1 MVALVVVN
9 RGARVAVAS
18 VLALTLANTACSSD
32 SAHAADTRGTG
43 PVGTDGGVRTAAVP
57 APQRTAVVDTTTVQ
71 VPLVLPAQ
79 LYVERDAIVAA
90 RAPGTVDTL
99 TADVGTRVPAGALLA
114 TIESI
119 DERLAL
125 SAAEASYDNADRFA
139 RRARSLSRIH
149 GVTVADS
156 EQAEFQLRQMA
167 IALDKARR
175 ALDLTRVVA
184 PFDGVV
190 SGRWARPHRL
200 VAVGDTLFRV
210 TESGPLLARVHVPEV
225 AAVDIHPGLAAMVL
239 GAGLSR
245 APAVVLRVAPAIDA
259 GSGTREVTLQV
270 ESRGHLLPGS
280 SVTVRLGAQPL
291 FAIAIPREAV
301 SADGYVLVVQGDRTV
316 LRPVTVGA
324 DLGNGRV
331 AVTSGLSQG
340 ERVVASAPAAVDR

>member
-1 MVALVVVN
+1 MA
-9 RGARVAVAS
+9 AAT
-18 VLALTLANTACSSD
+18 VLALSLANTGCGSD
-32 SAHAADTRGTG
+32 SAHAA
-43 PVGTDGGVRTAAVP
+43 VGGRTAANGTDHGVQTESP
-57 APQRTAVVDTTTVQ
+57 AAPQRTALVDTATVQ
-71 VPLVLPAQ
+71 VPLLLPAQ

-90 RAPGTVDTL
+90 RAPGTIDTL
-99 TADVGTRVPAGALLA
+99 LADVGTRVPAGALLA
-114 TIESI
+114 TIESV
-119 DERLAL
+119 DERLTL
-125 SAAEASYDNADRFA
+125 SAAEAAYDNADRMA
-139 RRARSLSRIH
+139 HRARSLSRIH

-175 ALDLTRVVA
+175 ALALTNVVA

-200 VAVGDTLFRV
+200 VAAGDTLFRV
-210 TESGPLLARVHVPEV
+210 TESGPLLARVHVPEA
-225 AAVDIHPGLAAMVL
+225 AAVGIRPGLAATVL
-239 GAGLSR
+239 GAGPSR

-270 ESRGHLLPGS
+270 EGRGLLLPGS

-301 SADGYVLVVQGDRTV
+301 GADGFVLVVQGDRTV

-340 ERVVASAPAAVDR
+340 ERVVDPAPVGVGR